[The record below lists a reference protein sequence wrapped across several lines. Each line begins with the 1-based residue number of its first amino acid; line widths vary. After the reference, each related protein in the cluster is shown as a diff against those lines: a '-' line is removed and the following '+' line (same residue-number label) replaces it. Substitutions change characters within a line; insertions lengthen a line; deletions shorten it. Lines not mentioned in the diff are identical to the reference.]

1 MAEEPLH
8 DHILRLAFLAD
19 PQRPV
24 PLSTEDYFWKLG
36 QPHLPLAQIKECL
49 EWLVRRGDLALDR
62 SKYILTPARF
72 FELKSHY
79 GHLGP
84 QGIAVWLAP
93 IAPIRIP
100 LPIAPAEPAPIP
112 EKVVAV
118 ERAPVVIPEPV
129 VAVEEQA
136 HPAPIAPA
144 PVASALPV
152 VPAPPQEPVSAP
164 SQTVAAAPQ
173 GIPQLTLPRL
183 HVTWMRRVLALQLVL
198 VGLLAVSLLM
208 EGPSSPA
215 SLLRAASTWLL
226 MACAAAQAYLLLQLS
241 THSRIDLPNNP
252 QQL

>member
-8 DHILRLAFLAD
+8 DHILRLAFLAE

-49 EWLVRRGDLALDR
+49 EWLVRRGDLTLDR
-62 SKYILTPARF
+62 SKYLLTPARF
-72 FELKSHY
+72 FELKSQY

-100 LPIAPAEPAPIP
+100 LPIAPAEPIP
-112 EKVVAV
+112 MPELV
-118 ERAPVVIPEPV
+118 E
-129 VAVEEQA
+129 AVEEQP
-136 HPAPIAPA
+136 HPAPIAPS
-144 PVASALPV
+144 PVAIALPA

-164 SQTVAAAPQ
+164 SQAAPAAPP
-173 GIPQLTLPRL
+173 GIPQLTLPQL
-183 HVTWMRRVLALQLVL
+183 QVAWIWRVLALQLVL
-198 VGLLAVSLLM
+198 LGLLAVSLLM
-208 EGPSSPA
+208 EGPSSPV

-226 MACAAAQAYLLLQLS
+226 MACAVAQAYLLLQLS
-241 THSRIDLPNNP
+241 THSRIDLPQKP
-252 QQL
+252 QKL